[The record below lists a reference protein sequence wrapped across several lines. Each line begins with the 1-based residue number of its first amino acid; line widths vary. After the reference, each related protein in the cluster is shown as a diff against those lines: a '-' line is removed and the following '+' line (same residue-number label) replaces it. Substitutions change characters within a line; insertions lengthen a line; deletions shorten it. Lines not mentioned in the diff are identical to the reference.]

1 MSTRSHQGSRAQSAH
16 SASRPKPLDKSRAGA
31 GSAQELLPALS
42 VTGSSFHKATAITR
56 DTKPAKPPGI
66 PRSQTAS
73 SVNNRRRLGNP
84 DAKEDKNTGVFTI
97 DDLQRL
103 RETVGFNG
111 AKTDAEMEAEF
122 QAQQR
127 KEMMEKSR
135 ARVKNWPNTIEN
147 LRNKR
152 VEDKYRKLEEEEV
165 GHVD

>member
-1 MSTRSHQGSRAQSAH
+1 M
-16 SASRPKPLDKSRAGA
+16 
-31 GSAQELLPALS
+31 
-42 VTGSSFHKATAITR
+42 ITR

-66 PRSQTAS
+66 PRAQTAS

-103 RETVGFNG
+103 RETVGYNG
-111 AKTDAEMEAEF
+111 AKTDDAMEAEF
-122 QAQQR
+122 QSQQR

-152 VEDKYRKLEEEEV
+152 IEDKYRKLEEEEV
-165 GHVD
+165 WLYYNFAIERAPQNRCRGGRFQVAAALRGSGGS